1 MTADSWWQS
10 IPPGPVLVVAD
21 NAAIARSARDWCC
34 SFATAARVH
43 RVRLA
48 GTGDSCDVAAV
59 AAEAKSLG
67 AVAILGVGDHPTLA
81 LAAEVA
87 ATLGLPL
94 VSDGIDSRARHK
106 ISQAILHTRA
116 FPLGK
121 TPPPAPVERESCR

>member
-1 MTADSWWQS
+1 VTGDYGWQS

-34 SFATAARVH
+34 FFAAAARVH

-48 GTGDSCDVAAV
+48 GTGDSRDVAAV
-59 AAEAKSLG
+59 TAEAKSLG
-67 AVAILGVGDHPTLA
+67 AVAILGVGDHPTLT

-94 VSDGIDSRARHK
+94 VSG
-106 ISQAILHTRA
+106 
-116 FPLGK
+116 G
-121 TPPPAPVERESCR
+121 